1 VCNGRQISAQ
11 RLKLEAGQDE
21 RNKLKARV
29 HELELQASRDKLKLD
44 DLWPPFR
51 HTASGRKHSTYHECE
66 SQLKVALRNN
76 STCQH
81 NLVTVTR
88 QRDVTA
94 AELMEIQALH
104 DEMSNIVNAVLL
116 PALDKQRNAAA
127 ATATDSIAEF
137 ASPPSSSFSSVPSSS
152 PLAPPLPPSSSSIS
166 REGGGAGGEW
176 GGGAGGGGR
185 VDVLMM
191 MQREVAYMKRELSA
205 CHTSGAPINK
215 PNSSISTHHPVCMHV
230 HGTQTVKP
238 STEEWFRHETIT
250 DTLLYPLTL
259 ATMVMTILAIFASL
273 VYGNVSPFLTLG
285 CLDNDTEEEREGYS
299 RTQGV
304 SSSENARLG
313 GEDMHV
319 QQQHHVQPAHM
330 DKTNDEDGCAKLSL
344 NRRQDT
350 KLSIRLSLARSGTQ
364 WDGDAQDMHT
374 GNGQTVQQHVD
385 ADIKLLCDVSDEED
399 GTANQ
404 ATDLM
409 QPNTTSSDAPPSP
422 SPSDTTKCSQESS
435 PSHPPSTW
443 SPMAMFLSAFGD
455 MSDDNQLT
463 SQQVL
468 PTLSRLG
475 YTAQECDA
483 ILEEISMSAAK
494 DDADS
499 GGDADGLFAR
509 TSPSTLEKAPRTLFP
524 DWEKLFEEQPLCN
537 SPTSQSLPSDSGA
550 DGVAE
555 ADVQGVCDQHDDWE
569 HV

>member
-1 VCNGRQISAQ
+1 
-11 RLKLEAGQDE
+11 
-21 RNKLKARV
+21 
-29 HELELQASRDKLKLD
+29 
-44 DLWPPFR
+44 
-51 HTASGRKHSTYHECE
+51 
-66 SQLKVALRNN
+66 
-76 STCQH
+76 
-81 NLVTVTR
+81 
-88 QRDVTA
+88 
-94 AELMEIQALH
+94 M
-104 DEMSNIVNAVLL
+104 
-116 PALDKQRNAAA
+116 
-127 ATATDSIAEF
+127 
-137 ASPPSSSFSSVPSSS
+137 
-152 PLAPPLPPSSSSIS
+152 
-166 REGGGAGGEW
+166 
-176 GGGAGGGGR
+176 
-185 VDVLMM
+185 
-191 MQREVAYMKRELSA
+191 
-205 CHTSGAPINK
+205 
-215 PNSSISTHHPVCMHV
+215 
-230 HGTQTVKP
+230 
-238 STEEWFRHETIT
+238 

-304 SSSENARLG
+304 SNSENARLG

-364 WDGDAQDMHT
+364 WHGDAQDMHT

-435 PSHPPSTW
+435 HSHPPSTW

-463 SQQVL
+463 SQQGSHIFYDDSFPFL
-468 PTLSRLG
+468 LHIFPPSLQAIWCRYCILSGLRLR
-475 YTAQECDA
+475 
-483 ILEEISMSAAK
+483 ISMCICICTRCVSSCSITQCSPRSRALATLRRNVM
-494 DDADS
+494 
-499 GGDADGLFAR
+499 LFWKR
-509 TSPSTLEKAPRTLFP
+509 FL
-524 DWEKLFEEQPLCN
+524 
-537 SPTSQSLPSDSGA
+537 
-550 DGVAE
+550 
-555 ADVQGVCDQHDDWE
+555 
-569 HV
+569 